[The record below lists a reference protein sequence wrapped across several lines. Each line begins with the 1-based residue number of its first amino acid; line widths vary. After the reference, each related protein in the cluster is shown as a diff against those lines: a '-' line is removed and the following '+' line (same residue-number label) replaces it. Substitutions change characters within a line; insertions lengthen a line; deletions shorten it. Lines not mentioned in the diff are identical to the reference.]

1 VEVGGIEAEEV
12 EVVQRRQ
19 GSLARAIAHV
29 GAGPLARARP
39 GTPSP
44 LNTHGQH
51 HPPGLDESDE
61 EEVETGGTHEIQ
73 KNL

>member
-1 VEVGGIEAEEV
+1 VEVGGVEAEEV

-19 GSLARAIAHV
+19 GALACAIAHV

-44 LNTHGQH
+44 LNTHGQR